1 MITADDVVRAI
12 AILCWAVVIWRGI
25 RARRLDE
32 TWWACVLLAVGATVS
47 ITSNAQLLADL
58 TGVSAV
64 ATLVANTTAVLAAA
78 VLVRWQAQASI
89 RADHRPVPLPA
100 LVGCT
105 GVALTGLVATWL
117 SAPHATSASAT
128 HPAVALHWL
137 VLHAALLVVVVV
149 VGAAKVREVRALPLS
164 SMRSAT
170 MLLLLAAASLGLA
183 SVAGVATQVAALA
196 GTAPTGPLP
205 HLTVLLQAVFVVLF
219 LAGVSIPL
227 LRPARSGAGVADE
240 VGALAAWLGC
250 PEIDPAPDGGVGAFR
265 LFPVLVEI
273 RDRMWELQQHVERG
287 QVAAAVAHARRLRLS
302 GTSARA
308 FTVAVCLQLGL
319 AAEEAEPDGR
329 SADPADLSRLGGGR
343 TPAEEARWL
352 AAITRVRRTQDVAA
366 AARRI
371 AAHTVTGQVIE
382 R

>member
-12 AILCWAVVIWRGI
+12 AILCWAVVIWRGV

-32 TWWACVLLAVGATVS
+32 TWWACLLLAGTTTVT

-58 TGVSAV
+58 TGVSAL
-64 ATLVANTTAVLAAA
+64 ATLVANVAAVLAAA

-105 GVALTGLVATWL
+105 GAVLTGLVATWL
-117 SAPHATSASAT
+117 SAPHAAATPAT

-137 VLHAALLVVVVV
+137 LLHTALLAVVAV
-149 VGAAKVREVRALPLS
+149 VGVAKVREVRALPLS

-170 MLLLLAAASLGLA
+170 LLLLCAAASLGLA
-183 SVAGVATQVAALA
+183 SALGVTTQAAALA
-196 GTAPTGPLP
+196 GTAPAGPLP
-205 HLTVLLQAVFVVLF
+205 QLTLVLQAVFVVLF

-227 LRPARSGAGVADE
+227 LRPAQSGGIADE

-250 PEIDPAPDGGVGAFR
+250 PEIEPVPDGSGQVGAFR
-265 LFPVLVEI
+265 LFPLLVEI
-273 RDRMWELQQHVERG
+273 RDRMWELQQHVDRR
-287 QVAAAVAHARRLRLS
+287 QVAAAAAHARRLRLS
-302 GTSARA
+302 ATSARA
-308 FTVAVCLQLGL
+308 FTVAVCLELGL
-319 AAEEAEPDGR
+319 AAEESEPDGR

-343 TPAEEARWL
+343 TPGEEARWL
-352 AAITRVRRTQDVAA
+352 AAITRVRRTQAVAA

-371 AAHTVTGQVIE
+371 AAHTVGTS
-382 R
+382 